1 MSKKAEEVLK
11 LRRRV
16 FQSGEDIDEV
26 PGLGEEMSKPLEEQ
40 MAELDVLERKM
51 LILLI
56 KKLEEL

>member
-11 LRRRV
+11 LHRRV

-26 PGLGEEMSKPLEEQ
+26 PGLEEEMSKPLEEQ